1 MTAPG
6 SPRARIFAC
15 AQSEPRPP
23 TSPEGLALAAGFYWR
38 RPTGGRTGEVV
49 RIVEVRGAL
58 HVLVCGTEG
67 SAPLEETGARYS
79 WHGPLV
85 QP

>member
-1 MTAPG
+1 MPKVSPAPRRVRKG
-6 SPRARIFAC
+6 WCASP
-15 AQSEPRPP
+15 PP
-23 TSPEGLALAAGFYWR
+23 APGFYWR

-67 SAPLEETGARYS
+67 SAPLEETGARYT

>member
-1 MTAPG
+1 
-6 SPRARIFAC
+6 
-15 AQSEPRPP
+15 
-23 TSPEGLALAAGFYWR
+23 
-38 RPTGGRTGEVV
+38 VV